1 MLAYGLIK
9 TSATVVSAVSLA
21 AIAFNLCALKQE
33 SRLFNGC
40 VEALLAEGSSQAEA
54 VRYCNGG

>member
-9 TSATVVSAVSLA
+9 TSATVVSAVTLA

-33 SRLFNGC
+33 SRLFNCC
-40 VEALLAEGSSQAEA
+40 VEAVLAEGSSQAET